1 MPPEDDTS
9 SFHDVEH
16 AMYSHFGGQMSG
28 LGAKHDPPA
37 VVNFVHNTLKQH
49 PKLLHAYHSGKVVNP
64 PQRKIPFRRDYGS
77 PDVIDYG
84 GSLNALSHTENGRLV
99 SFDHS
104 KMSAK
109 NFRVRRR

>member
-1 MPPEDDTS
+1 
-9 SFHDVEH
+9 
-16 AMYSHFGGQMSG
+16 MSG